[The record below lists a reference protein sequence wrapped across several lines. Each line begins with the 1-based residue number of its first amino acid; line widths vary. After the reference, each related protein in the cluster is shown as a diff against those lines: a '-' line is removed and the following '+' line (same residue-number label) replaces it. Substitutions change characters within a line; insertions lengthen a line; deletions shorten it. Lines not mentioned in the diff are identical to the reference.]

1 MEKFL
6 EDPYYVLQ
14 DIDINCIKL
23 HWFPKTVIEEKRDM
37 ICKLI
42 LDIKNGVSI
51 KQALETLQKEEKK

>member
-1 MEKFL
+1 M
-6 EDPYYVLQ
+6 LQ

-51 KQALETLQKEEKK
+51 KVKIYSIKVLASS